1 MRAEGAAQLI
11 SFLETVF
18 LGRKEKAADLTEEL
32 PFGTVVT
39 VDVVGGCIAAGT
51 SGICRYH
58 TAFSAAHRSQDL
70 PVVSSLVFT
79 SQMFPI
85 LVWNGNDLRE
95 FIRLEL
101 LIFRGVRIIESP
113 LPERYIPAEQAEKHT
128 ILLIKLLAKRK

>member
-1 MRAEGAAQLI
+1 MRAEGAAQFI

-18 LGRKEKAADLTEEL
+18 LGRKEEAADLTEEL

-39 VDVVGGCIAAGT
+39 VDVVGGCIAAGA
-51 SGICRYH
+51 SGICRYR
-58 TAFSAAHRSQDL
+58 TAFPAEHRSQDL

-128 ILLIKLLAKRK
+128 ILLI

>member
-18 LGRKEKAADLTEEL
+18 PGRKEEAADLTEEL
-32 PFGTVVT
+32 SFGTVVT
-39 VDVVGGCIAAGT
+39 VDVVGGCVAAGA
-51 SGICRYH
+51 SGICRYR
-58 TAFSAAHRSQDL
+58 TAFPAAYRGQDL

-79 SQMFPI
+79 SQMFPV
-85 LVWNGNDLRE
+85 LVRNGNNLGE

-101 LIFRGVRIIESP
+101 LIFRGVRIIECP

-128 ILLIKLLAKRK
+128 ILLK